1 MHMRKQLKIGTM
13 IHGVGEKIS
22 DWRHPSMPSDA
33 SVSFAFYKQ
42 QAQTSERGKFDFV
55 FIADALYINEKSN
68 PHYLNRFEPLTILS
82 ALAAVTSN
90 IGLVSTL
97 STTYS
102 EPFSAARQF
111 ASLDLLS
118 GGRAG
123 WNAVTSGL
131 EKTALNFSKK
141 VSDHPSHAE
150 RYRMAAEF
158 MTIIK
163 GLWNSWDD
171 DAFIRNKASGQFFDP
186 TKLHA
191 LNHQGEFFSVQGP
204 LNIGRSPQGQ
214 PVIFQAGSSKDGI
227 AFSAQQADA
236 VFVIMPRVEQ
246 AKQYYQDIK
255 EQTRLNGRHPDD
267 VLVLQGI
274 SPIIGD
280 TNEAAER
287 KHQELASLVTIE
299 QALAFL
305 GRLFEHHD
313 FSHYPLDE
321 PFPELGAIGKNSFQ
335 SDTDRIKAEAREEN
349 LSLRQVALREATPRT
364 PFMGTPEHIAD
375 LIESWY
381 DQHAADGFMI
391 IANLP
396 SELEAFVDHVVP
408 ILQERGIFRTEYE
421 GTTLRDHLEL
431 PYTENILA
439 AKSKDDRMRVNV

>member
-1 MHMRKQLKIGTM
+1 MDVRKKLKIGTM

-22 DWRHPSMPSDA
+22 DWRHPAMPSDA
-33 SVSFAFYKQ
+33 SVSFEFYKQ

-111 ASLDLLS
+111 ASLDMLS

-131 EKTALNFSKK
+131 EKTALNFSKE
-141 VSDHPSHAE
+141 VSDHPDHAA

-158 MTIIK
+158 VKVMK
-163 GLWNSWDD
+163 GLWNSWED
-171 DAFIRNKASGQFFDP
+171 DAFIRNKQTGQFFDSN
-186 TKLHA
+186 KLHT
-191 LNHQGEFFSVQGP
+191 LNYEGEFFSVQGP

-214 PVIFQAGSSKDGI
+214 PVIFQAGSSKAGI
-227 AFSAQQADA
+227 AFSAQEADA
-236 VFVIMPRVEQ
+236 VFAIMPDLEEAQ
-246 AKQYYQDIK
+246 QYYRDVK
-255 EQTRLNGRHPDD
+255 EQTAAVGRNPDD
-267 VLVLQGI
+267 VMVLQGI

-280 TNEAAER
+280 TAEEAER
-287 KHQELASLVTIE
+287 KFQELAGLVTIE

-313 FSHYPLDE
+313 FSQYPLDE
-321 PFPELGAIGKNSFQ
+321 PFPELGSIGKNSFR
-335 SDTDRIKAEAREEN
+335 SDTDRIKSDARRQN
-349 LSLRQVALREATPRT
+349 LTLRQVALREATPRT
-364 PFMGTPEHIAD
+364 PFMGTPEQVAS
-375 LIESWY
+375 LVEEWY
-381 DQHAADGFMI
+381 EQNGADGFMI

-396 SELEAFVDHVVP
+396 SELEAFVDKVVP
-408 ILQERGIFRTEYE
+408 LLQQRGIFRTKYE
-421 GTTLRDHLEL
+421 GSTLRENLEL
-431 PYTENILA
+431 PYAEHNTSCNASL
-439 AKSKDDRMRVNV
+439 V